1 MLNQTLINALYFVA
15 GVAAGSA
22 VTFYLV
28 KKKFEEKADT
38 EVKQVIDAYNKMVYE
53 KEGPGKSSLDGS
65 LVGEETI
72 DVKEK
77 VSLLNNKPD
86 ILDYTKFFHEK
97 NSDRVNVSEITK
109 VPNLDGE
116 SEGEA
121 EDESPEDDEAYS
133 DEEDLKEQVDYEN
146 YMLNHASEE
155 AIRDNKPPYEI
166 DAAAFDIECAHYDK
180 IDLIWYMLDDT
191 LANEAEEIVDKNL
204 FVGSLI
210 EDSGFDRNDLEI
222 MYVRNDKLMCD
233 FKILKLYETF
243 ERK

>member
-1 MLNQTLINALYFVA
+1 MLNQTLANVLYFVT

-53 KEGPGKSSLDGS
+53 KEGPGKSSLDGT

-77 VSLLNNKPD
+77 VNLLNNKPD

-97 NSDRVNVSEITK
+97 NEEKISVSEITK
-109 VPNLDGE
+109 VPDIG
-116 SEGEA
+116 SEGKA
-121 EDESPEDDEAYS
+121 ESESPEDDEAYN